1 MADTAR
7 HDTTRRTDLLCE
19 KDTYVL
25 LGELGGVLLEGEAEV
40 GDELGALD
48 EVAHDAVRVGLEDA
62 HLAAAAERHLEE
74 GRLAVEDL
82 AQRTLEALD
91 LGRRLGRRRGLHR
104 RVTDKVRDQSE
115 KKERKR
121 QERKLGMVKG

>member
-1 MADTAR
+1 VSPT
-7 HDTTRRTDLLCE
+7 HDTRHGE

-48 EVAHDAVRVGLEDA
+48 EVAHDAVGVGLEDA

-82 AQRTLEALD
+82 AQGALEALD

-104 RVTDKVRDQSE
+104 RDGQGEGANQRK
-115 KKERKR
+115 KKESDKN
-121 QERKLGMVKG
+121 GS